1 MQTLR
6 SLETRKEA
14 GCVTALCV
22 FLNKLSLRAMS
33 VLWISGLSLP
43 SRANSQA
50 EIPSLVATWVLMDQ
64 LRSSSGRKIE
74 LFYTVSGSVR
84 TNPLNY
90 MKTFSVQGK
99 R

>member
-14 GCVTALCV
+14 GCVTVLCV

-43 SRANSQA
+43 SCADSQA

-74 LFYTVSGSVR
+74 LFYIVSGSVS
-84 TNPLNY
+84 TSPLNY
-90 MKTFSVQGK
+90 METFLSA